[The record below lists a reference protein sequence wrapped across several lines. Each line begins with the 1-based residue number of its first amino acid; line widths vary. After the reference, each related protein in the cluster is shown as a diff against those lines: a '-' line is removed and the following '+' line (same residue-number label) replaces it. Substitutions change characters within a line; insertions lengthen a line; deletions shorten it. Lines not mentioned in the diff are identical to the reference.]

1 MPFRFNSIFYRA
13 FDFFEE
19 SILLT
24 DAIRYIGFWFSPGLN
39 ITAVFYD
46 DDGDIEKAFA
56 WELGFDMIFRS
67 RFTVNLGFGGNAGN
81 YRDSS
86 HFLF

>member
-1 MPFRFNSIFYRA
+1 M
-13 FDFFEE
+13 
-19 SILLT
+19 LT

-86 HFLF
+86 HFFFNIGNIF